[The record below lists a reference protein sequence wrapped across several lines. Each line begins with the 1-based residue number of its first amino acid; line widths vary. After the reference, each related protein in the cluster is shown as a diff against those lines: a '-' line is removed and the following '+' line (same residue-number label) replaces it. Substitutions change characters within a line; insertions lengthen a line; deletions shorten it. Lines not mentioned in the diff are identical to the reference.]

1 MINYTNDF
9 VSDRKEFEDK
19 KFEKFQRILIKSKK
33 IKEENEKQE
42 ISRYIK
48 QNAKVK
54 KLIRGGGEEGKEKRK
69 APKEGKKNVFIAC
82 KICFTEQPSLKSMQI
97 HYENKHPKEDWEG
110 IKESY
115 QAQIDWAQSPIPN
128 PQSPIPNFD

>member
-1 MINYTNDF
+1 M
-9 VSDRKEFEDK
+9 SGKAKPQKHKAKEIAQKHHE
-19 KFEKFQRILIKSKK
+19 
-33 IKEENEKQE
+33 
-42 ISRYIK
+42 
-48 QNAKVK
+48 AKMK
-54 KLIRGGGEEGKEKRK
+54 AGGRGGGEEGKEKRK

-115 QAQIDWAQSPIPN
+115 QAQIDLAKDFPFESLLKLNLIDLFFHFLN
-128 PQSPIPNFD
+128 LRKSLIDFVFH